1 MSEMQS
7 RSLPKFETTILSPFT
22 QIFKSLFC
30 FLHAKGKYSI
40 EEFVC
45 NVNKCGSLGGKVELV
60 AGGIDSLQSLRPTLS
75 TLSFQLDSS

>member
-60 AGGIDSLQSLRPTLS
+60 AGRHRQFAVFETNAFHTFIPA
-75 TLSFQLDSS
+75 